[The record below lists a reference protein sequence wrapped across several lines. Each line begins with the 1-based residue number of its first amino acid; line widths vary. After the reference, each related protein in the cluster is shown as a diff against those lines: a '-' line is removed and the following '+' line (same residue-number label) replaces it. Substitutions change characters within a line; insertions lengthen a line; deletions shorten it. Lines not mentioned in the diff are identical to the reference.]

1 MNKSELTST
10 FFSTIATLSAVWLA
24 AFFILLALCAVL
36 SLSNRLSRRTPRPVP
51 APRMPTRPPP
61 PMRGRILAAD
71 NSVLA
76 YTTNQ
81 WEIRIDPQS
90 PMGNTNVWTK
100 PRIATALA
108 KELDLPYT
116 NLIAHLNN
124 PKNRYIFLKETR
136 DTYLIDRLSKH
147 AKDWRLVIEKHQGRV
162 YPLGEMAA
170 HYVGAAGKSGTFYWE
185 QRPLRGMFGVE
196 YTQNETLADG
206 QDIRLPLVPSLQT
219 NLWSIVSRLKE
230 RYDANAAWAIAVTAT
245 NRTAC
250 ILAMAKCPSYNPER
264 YGSYREPQWE
274 NAPARFTFSLSDF
287 TNSLAPPISTNTQ
300 SFGSALQLAR
310 AAAIQAAEGNDTPLR
325 VTSVAPSEMPSQDVV
340 ALLVR
345 RDECA
350 LVICVRAPQ
359 DPTAC
364 QRELEALD
372 VDGLLRRADGR
383 TSFRRSRKSQ
393 TRFARSPSDLGKDR
407 ASAAS
412 RTRDRHSRGWVE
424 ASFRFIV

>member
-1 MNKSELTST
+1 MNKNELTST
-10 FFSTIATLSAVWLA
+10 FFSTVAALSAVWLA

-36 SLSNRLSRRTPRPVP
+36 SLSNRLSRRMPRPVS

-61 PMRGRILAAD
+61 PMRGHILAAD

-100 PRIATALA
+100 PRIAAALS

-274 NAPARFTFSLSDF
+274 NAPARFGFDISAFASYLIPSEL
-287 TNSLAPPISTNTQ
+287 TNDTRRFAKRLKRLELNPPVGTNVHVYA
-300 SFGSALQLAR
+300 SALQLAR
-310 AAAIQAAEGNDTPLR
+310 ASAIVAAEDDDQPYR
-325 VTSVAPSEMPSQDVV
+325 VTSVAFSERPSQPVV
-340 ALLVR
+340 TLLVQ
-345 RDECA
+345 RDERS
-350 LVICVRAPQ
+350 LVLCVRAPR
-359 DPTAC
+359 DCDTC
-364 QRELEALD
+364 QREMESLN
-372 VDGLLRRADGR
+372 VDGLLR
-383 TSFRRSRKSQ
+383 
-393 TRFARSPSDLGKDR
+393 LL
-407 ASAAS
+407 
-412 RTRDRHSRGWVE
+412 
-424 ASFRFIV
+424 

>member
-1 MNKSELTST
+1 MNKNELTST
-10 FFSTIATLSAVWLA
+10 FFSTVAALSAVWLA

-147 AKDWRLVIEKHQGRV
+147 AKDWQLVIEKHQGRV

-170 HYVGAAGKSGTFYWE
+170 HCVGAAGKSGTFYWE

-287 TNSLAPPISTNTQ
+287 TNSLASPISTNTRA
-300 SFGSALQLAR
+300 FGSALQLAR
-310 AAAIQAAEGNDTPLR
+310 AVAIQAAEGNDNPLR
-325 VTSVAPSEMPSQDVV
+325 ITSVAPSERPGQDVV

-345 RDECA
+345 RDKHA
-350 LVICVRAPQ
+350 LVVCVRAPL
-359 DPTAC
+359 DAKAC
-364 QRELEALD
+364 ERELASLRPD
-372 VDGLLRRADGR
+372 DLL
-383 TSFRRSRKSQ
+383 
-393 TRFARSPSDLGKDR
+393 
-407 ASAAS
+407 
-412 RTRDRHSRGWVE
+412 
-424 ASFRFIV
+424 

>member
-24 AFFILLALCAVL
+24 AFFILLALCAAL
-36 SLSNRLSRRTPRPVP
+36 SLSNRLSRRMPRPVS

-61 PMRGRILAAD
+61 PMRGHILAAD

-100 PRIATALA
+100 PRIATALS
-108 KELDLPYT
+108 KELNLPYT

-136 DTYLIDRLSKH
+136 DADLIDRLSKH
-147 AKDWRLVIEKHQGRV
+147 AKDWRLVIEKYQGRV

-170 HYVGAAGKSGTFYWE
+170 HYIGAAGFADAFNWKRKPT
-185 QRPLRGMFGVE
+185 RGMFGVE
-196 YTQNETLADG
+196 YLENAKLVEG
-206 QDIRLPLVPSLQT
+206 QDVRLPLIPTLQT
-219 NLWSIVSRLKE
+219 NLWSVVKQLQE
-230 RYDANAAWAIAVTAT
+230 THNADAAWGVVLTAT
-245 NRTAC
+245 NKTPR

-310 AAAIQAAEGNDTPLR
+310 AAAIQAAEGNDIPLR
-325 VTSVAPSEMPSQDVV
+325 VTSSAPSERPGQDVV

-345 RDECA
+345 RDKHA
-350 LVICVRAPQ
+350 LVVCVRAPL
-359 DPTAC
+359 DAKAC
-364 QRELEALD
+364 ERELASLRPD
-372 VDGLLRRADGR
+372 DLL
-383 TSFRRSRKSQ
+383 
-393 TRFARSPSDLGKDR
+393 
-407 ASAAS
+407 
-412 RTRDRHSRGWVE
+412 
-424 ASFRFIV
+424 